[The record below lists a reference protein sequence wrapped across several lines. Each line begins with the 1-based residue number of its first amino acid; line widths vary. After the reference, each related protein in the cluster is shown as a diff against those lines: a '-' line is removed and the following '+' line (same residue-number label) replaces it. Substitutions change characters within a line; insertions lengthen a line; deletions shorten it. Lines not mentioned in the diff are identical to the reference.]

1 MNAHANKG
9 FASRV
14 GYALGMLVRFCLH
27 DRRPVVRWVKRT
39 CLVVVLFVIFAQNFT
54 WLASA
59 FMTLMSFGLFGL
71 LLVKGGSNHS
81 NSGITRENNNF
92 LGSRGYRDGDFGY
105 GYYVDGVRVDSL
117 LKMKSLTIA
126 GRPTRVYQLNAVML
140 WLYSAV
146 AYALN
151 PSFSKLTS
159 FFACLFD
166 RPCATS

>member
-1 MNAHANKG
+1 MMNAHANKG

-117 LKMKSLTIA
+117 FEDEEPHH
-126 GRPTRVYQLNAVML
+126 R
-140 WLYSAV
+140 W
-146 AYALN
+146 
-151 PSFSKLTS
+151 
-159 FFACLFD
+159 
-166 RPCATS
+166 